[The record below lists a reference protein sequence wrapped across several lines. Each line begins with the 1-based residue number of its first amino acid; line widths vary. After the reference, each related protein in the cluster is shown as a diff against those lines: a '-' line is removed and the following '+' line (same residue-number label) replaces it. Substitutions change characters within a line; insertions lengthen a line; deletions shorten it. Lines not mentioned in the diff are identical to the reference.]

1 MPQLTLGVIVG
12 YVIEVMKGSDWFPWM
27 HTYTDRVN
35 RLVSLVLAVVASLGI
50 QYTYDATTGTLV
62 LSGLTL
68 SSLVPVAWEA
78 VKQFVANEVAY
89 KVVVKR

>member
-1 MPQLTLGVIVG
+1 MPQLTLGVIVS
-12 YVIEVMKGSDWFPWM
+12 YVIEWLKTSNRVPWLHDYSD
-27 HTYTDRVN
+27 RLN
-35 RLVSLVLAVVASLGI
+35 RIVSAVLAIVASLGI

-78 VKQFVANEVAY
+78 IKQFVANEVAY